1 MKKLITI
8 ILLAFCINASGQ
20 SKQVKVL
27 LQQISALRT
36 YGGYLAKGYQIAK
49 KGLSAIGDLKRGEL
63 NLHTAFYNCLATVN
77 PAVTNYTRVSDITEL
92 LEAITNERAQL
103 KTILAAGSFAPEERQ
118 YIDRV
123 DLRLSGDCQS
133 QLEVLYVLLTD
144 NELEMDDAERIK
156 RIDDIYLEMSDNYS
170 FARNFKEGVQLLH
183 TVRAREQRDIID
195 GRKLI
200 GIPTLP

>member
-36 YGGYLAKGYQIAK
+36 YGGYLAKGYQIAQ

-63 NLHTAFYNCLATVN
+63 SLHTAFYNALATVN
-77 PAVTNYTRVSDITEL
+77 PAVSGYTRVSDIKEL
-92 LEAITNERAQL
+92 LEAIIREREQL
-103 KTILAAGSFAPEERQ
+103 QTIMAAGSFAPEERH
-118 YIDRV
+118 YIGRV
-123 DLRLSGDCQS
+123 DQRLSGDCQS
-133 QLEVLYVLLTD
+133 QLELLYVLLTD
-144 NELEMDDAERIK
+144 DELEMDDAERIK
-156 RIDDIYLEMSDNYS
+156 RIDDIYLEMTDNYS
-170 FARNFKEGVQLLH
+170 FTRNFKEGVLLLH
-183 TVRAREQRDIID
+183 AVRSREQRDITQ
-195 GRKLI
+195 GRKLM